1 MKHDIPWLLLEKVF
15 SQKAT
20 TKEGFEAEQW
30 RNATPEN
37 EMIYAQLL
45 NYFRE
50 KGSLPV
56 HFTPDVKKAYT
67 AVAEQTGSVKSS
79 KIRYL
84 QVSTWVKVAAVL
96 VFALIGWWVAYEQ
109 EAFRAITYAS
119 VTTSD
124 SVQTTVVL
132 PDGTRVWLNYGSEL
146 QYSRRFKAN
155 RTLQLNGEAY
165 FEVAHDSLHP
175 FVVHANNASVR
186 VLGTKFNVEAYANT
200 AIDDVT
206 VTEGRVSYGAG
217 QETVKLIAGDKGLFS
232 KETGAVQKT
241 INDDANFLSWKTKAF
256 IFDNTQLTDALS
268 DLAKVYR
275 FTFKFSA
282 PSLSN
287 LTLTAQFT
295 NRPLDEIL
303 QTISLTLSVK
313 IIKQSGN
320 YIIYAN

>member
-1 MKHDIPWLLLEKVF
+1 MKHDIPWSLLEKVF

-20 TKEGFEAEQW
+20 ANESSEAAQW
-30 RNATPEN
+30 RKAAPEN
-37 EMIYAQLL
+37 EMIYVQLM
-45 NYFRE
+45 NYFSE
-50 KGSLPV
+50 NGSLPV
-56 HFTPDVKKAYT
+56 HFTPDIRKAYET
-67 AVAEQTGSVKSS
+67 VAGQTGINKPGKVRILK
-79 KIRYL
+79 
-84 QVSTWVKVAAVL
+84 VSTWAKVAAVL
-96 VFALIGWWVAYEQ
+96 IFALIGWWLVDKQ
-109 EAFRAITYAS
+109 DVFKAITYAS

-132 PDGTRVWLNYGSEL
+132 PDGTKVWLNYGSEL

-155 RTLQLNGEAY
+155 RTLQLKGEAY
-165 FEVAHDSLHP
+165 FEVAHDSIHP
-175 FVVHANNASVR
+175 FVVQANDASVR

-200 AIDDVT
+200 AIDNVT

-217 QETVKLIAGDKGLFS
+217 QETVNLIAGDKGLFS

-256 IFDNTQLTDALS
+256 VFDNTQLTDALN

-275 FTFKFSA
+275 FTFKLSE
-282 PSLSN
+282 PSLNN

-303 QTISLTLSVK
+303 QTISLTLTVK

-320 YIIYAN
+320 YIIYSN

>member
-20 TKEGFEAEQW
+20 TKEGSEAEQW

-37 EMIYAQLL
+37 EMIYSQLL
-45 NYFRE
+45 NHFGE
-50 KGSLPV
+50 NGSLPV
-56 HFTPDVKKAYT
+56 HFTPDVRMAYA
-67 AVAEQTGSVKSS
+67 AVTEKTGSHKPAKV
-79 KIRYL
+79 RFMR
-84 QVSTWVKVAAVL
+84 VSTWAKVAAVL
-96 VFALIGWWVAYEQ
+96 VFAFIGWWLVDKQ
-109 EAFRAITYAS
+109 DVFKAITYAS
-119 VTTSD
+119 VNTSD

-132 PDGTRVWLNYGSEL
+132 PDGTKVWLNYGSEL

-155 RTLQLNGEAY
+155 RTLQLKGGAY
-165 FEVAHDSLHP
+165 FEVAHDTRHP
-175 FVVHANNASVR
+175 FVVHANNASVC
-186 VLGTKFNVEAYANT
+186 VLGTKFNVEAYTNT
-200 AIDDVT
+200 AIDNVT
-206 VTEGRVSYGAG
+206 VTEGRVSYGPR
-217 QETVKLIAGDKGLFS
+217 EKTVTLLAGDKGQFA
-232 KETGAVQKT
+232 KETGALQKT

-256 IFDNTQLTDALS
+256 IFDNMQLADALN

-275 FTFKFSA
+275 FTSKLSE
-282 PSLSN
+282 PSLNN

-320 YIIYAN
+320 YIVYPN